1 VKQVPAAPGNAAE
14 PENRPPGSPS
24 SGPPRPRSAQSAA
37 LDPRPEPHPE
47 AQPQPIAPRVVVAA
61 VIERDGLF
69 LAARRTEPPA
79 LAGRWEFPG
88 GKVEPGE
95 SDADALVRECREEL
109 GVEIEVGAQVGP
121 HYSVGGG
128 TYLVRTY
135 RAGLVAGEPEPL
147 ECHDAL
153 RWLRP
158 GEPAVRELGWLDGDY
173 VILDALELLVE

>member
-1 VKQVPAAPGNAAE
+1 ME
-14 PENRPPGSPS
+14 PNEG
-24 SGPPRPRSAQSAA
+24 G
-37 LDPRPEPHPE
+37 EPV
-47 AQPQPIAPRVVVAA
+47 RRLVVAA

-95 SDADALVRECREEL
+95 TEADALVRECREEL
-109 GVEIEVGAQVGP
+109 GVEVAVGAAIGPEYVVGP
-121 HYSVGGG
+121 L
-128 TYLVRTY
+128 TVRTY
-135 RAGLVAGEPEPL
+135 RAVLLSGEPEPL

-158 GEPAVRELGWLDGDY
+158 GESAVRELAWLDGDY
-173 VILDALELLVE
+173 VILDALERLDG

>member
-1 VKQVPAAPGNAAE
+1 MNMGPNEAGTPESADEPAAQTAE
-14 PENRPPGSPS
+14 AREQPAVPEQAR
-24 SGPPRPRSAQSAA
+24 R
-37 LDPRPEPHPE
+37 
-47 AQPQPIAPRVVVAA
+47 IVVAA

-95 SDADALVRECREEL
+95 SEAEALVRECREEL
-109 GVEIEVGAQVGP
+109 GVLVAVGP
-121 HYSVGGG
+121 AVGPEYTVGSL
-128 TYLVRTY
+128 TVHTY
-135 RAGLVAGEPEPL
+135 RAELLSGEPQPV

-158 GEPAVRELGWLDGDY
+158 GESAVRELPWLDGDY
-173 VILDALELLVE
+173 VILDALEHSAG